1 MGRRLAIRRSVGVLG
16 LVHAARTAGGGR
28 FHGTHH
34 RGARLNRAG
43 DTHLGQGSFQPHH
56 NRRAILNTEHLT
68 TAHNQPLQQH
78 CYHTNCLHPMTLP
91 FLTGG
96 VGLFR
101 LARESGLN
109 APFGAQCFLTAR
121 RVVPPVTRGNVA
133 SDRQWSKKHPSD
145 QKARG
150 QNIRLFIAT
159 TCIATDRPQDEFR
172 SGKSLPSLACRAATT
187 LNACRVTTR
196 LLSARNDD
204 DDTFHGLVPR
214 TGAHRR
220 GP

>member
-109 APFGAQCFLTAR
+109 APFGAQCFLTPERHIERLPKPSRLNAPYGAR
-121 RVVPPVTRGNVA
+121 CFLTGSRIRLLAV
-133 SDRQWSKKHPSD
+133 S
-145 QKARG
+145 ARG
-150 QNIRLFIAT
+150 VLMHRLA
-159 TCIATDRPQDEFR
+159 
-172 SGKSLPSLACRAATT
+172 L
-187 LNACRVTTR
+187 
-196 LLSARNDD
+196 
-204 DDTFHGLVPR
+204 
-214 TGAHRR
+214 GAF
-220 GP
+220 